1 MDIYSNRSTFK
12 LVIILFALLI
22 GGLSVVYTNDLV
34 ARLADRERKLI
45 DLSAKGYKEIAS
57 AEYSESQGFL
67 FKEIIEANTS
77 VPVILTDDQ
86 NNYISHRNFEVPKG
100 LSTQQEEAFF
110 KKEIAEMRTQYPPIS
125 IEIAGLKQY
134 IYYRNSNLINQLR
147 YYPFIQLAVI
157 SLFVLMGYLAFSLS
171 RNAEQNRVWVGLAK
185 ETAHQLGT
193 PISSLLA
200 WSEYL
205 RTKPELA
212 EEGIVEEMDKDIV
225 RLQMI
230 TARFSSIGSEQKLQL
245 EDLGEMV
252 EGAVDYLRNRVS
264 RKVEISVDL
273 NPPGVPI
280 MAYINRPLFE
290 WVIENITKN
299 AVDAMGGV
307 GTLRLSIKELP
318 EGNVQMDIEDSGK
331 GIPKSQFK
339 KVFEP
344 GFTTKKRGW
353 GLGLTLAR
361 RIVEQ
366 YHKGKIFVK
375 SSEPGKGTTF
385 RILLRNQM

>member
-1 MDIYSNRSTFK
+1 MDIYSNRSTLK

-86 NNYISHRNFEVPKG
+86 SNYISHRNFDVPKG
-100 LSTQQEEAFF
+100 LNPKQEEAFF

-125 IEIAGLKQY
+125 IEIAGLRQY

-205 RTKPELA
+205 RSKPELA
-212 EEGIVEEMDKDIV
+212 AEGIVDEMDKDIV

-252 EGAVDYLRNRVS
+252 EGAIDYLRNRVS
-264 RKVEISVDL
+264 KKVEISVNL

-280 MAYINRPLFE
+280 MAFINRPLFE

-299 AVDAMGGV
+299 AVDAMAGV
-307 GTLRLSIKELP
+307 GTLRLDITELP
-318 EGNVQMDIEDSGK
+318 EGNVQMDIQDSGK
-331 GIPKSQFK
+331 GIPRNQFK

-385 RILLRNQM
+385 RILLRNRM

>member
-1 MDIYSNRSTFK
+1 
-12 LVIILFALLI
+12 
-22 GGLSVVYTNDLV
+22 
-34 ARLADRERKLI
+34 
-45 DLSAKGYKEIAS
+45 
-57 AEYSESQGFL
+57 
-67 FKEIIEANTS
+67 
-77 VPVILTDDQ
+77 
-86 NNYISHRNFEVPKG
+86 
-100 LSTQQEEAFF
+100 
-110 KKEIAEMRTQYPPIS
+110 MRTQYPPIS
-125 IEIAGLKQY
+125 IEIAGLRQY

-205 RTKPELA
+205 RSKPELA
-212 EEGIVEEMDKDIV
+212 AEGIVDEMDKDIV

-252 EGAVDYLRNRVS
+252 EGAIDYLRNRVS
-264 RKVEISVDL
+264 KKVEISVNL

-280 MAYINRPLFE
+280 MAFINRPLFE

-299 AVDAMGGV
+299 AVDAMAGV
-307 GTLRLSIKELP
+307 GTLRLDITELP
-318 EGNVQMDIEDSGK
+318 EGNVQMDIQDSGK
-331 GIPKSQFK
+331 GIPRNQFK

-385 RILLRNQM
+385 RILLRNRM

>member
-1 MDIYSNRSTFK
+1 MDIYNNRSTYK
-12 LVIILFALLI
+12 LVIILVALLI
-22 GGLSVVYTNDLV
+22 GGVSVVYTNELV
-34 ARLADRERKLI
+34 NKLAERERKLI

-57 AEYSESQGFL
+57 TEFSESQGFL

-77 VPVILTDDQ
+77 VPVILTDEEG
-86 NNYISHRNFEVPKG
+86 NYISHRNFDVPTGMNPEK
-100 LSTQQEEAFF
+100 EAAYF
-110 KKEIAEMRTQYPPIS
+110 KKEIELMKAQYPPII
-125 IEIAGLKQY
+125 IEIAGLKQF
-134 IYYRNSNLINQLR
+134 IYYRNSKLINQLR
-147 YYPFIQLAVI
+147 YYPYIQLAVI
-157 SLFVLMGYLAFSLS
+157 GMFILMGYLAFSIS

-200 WSEYL
+200 WAEYL
-205 RTKPELA
+205 RTKPEIE
-212 EEGIVEEMDKDIV
+212 EEGIVDEMDKDIL

-252 EGAVDYLRNRVS
+252 TQSIDYLRSRVS
-264 RKVEISVDL
+264 KKVVITVEIEPEGGQV
-273 NPPGVPI
+273 

-290 WVIENITKN
+290 WVIENISKN
-299 AVDAMGGV
+299 AVDAMGGE
-307 GTLRLSIKELP
+307 GKLTLRIIELT
-318 EGNVQMDIEDSGK
+318 EGNVQMDITDTGK
-331 GIPKSQFK
+331 GIPKNQFK

-353 GLGLTLAR
+353 GLGLTLAK

-385 RILLRNQM
+385 RILLRNRI

>member
-1 MDIYSNRSTFK
+1 MDIYSNRSTLK

-86 NNYISHRNFEVPKG
+86 SNYISHRNFDVPEG
-100 LSTQQEEAFF
+100 LNPKQEEAFF
-110 KKEIAEMRTQYPPIS
+110 EKEIAEMRTQYPPIS
-125 IEIAGLKQY
+125 IEIAGLRQY

-205 RTKPELA
+205 RSKPELA
-212 EEGIVEEMDKDIV
+212 AEGIVDEMDKDIV

-252 EGAVDYLRNRVS
+252 EGAIDYLRNRVS
-264 RKVEISVDL
+264 KKVEISVNL

-280 MAYINRPLFE
+280 MAFINRPLFE

-299 AVDAMGGV
+299 AVDAMAGV
-307 GTLRLSIKELP
+307 GTLRLDITELP
-318 EGNVQMDIEDSGK
+318 EGNVQMDIQDSGK
-331 GIPKSQFK
+331 GIPRNQFK

-385 RILLRNQM
+385 RILLRNRM

>member
-12 LVIILFALLI
+12 LIIILFALVI

-34 ARLADRERKLI
+34 AKLAERERKLI

-57 AEYSESQGFL
+57 AEFSESQGFL
-67 FKEIIEANTS
+67 FKEIIEANNS
-77 VPVILTDDQ
+77 VPVILADEEGH
-86 NNYISHRNFEVPKG
+86 YISHRNFDAPKG
-100 LSTQQEEAFF
+100 LSPEKEATFF
-110 KKEIAEMRTQYPPIS
+110 AEQIKEMKSQYPPIL

-147 YYPFIQLAVI
+147 YYPYIQLAVI
-157 SLFVLMGYLAFSLS
+157 GLFILMGYLAFSLS
-171 RNAEQNRVWVGLAK
+171 KNAEQNRVWVGLAK

-200 WSEYL
+200 WAEYL
-205 RTKPELA
+205 RAKPEIE
-212 EEGIVEEMDKDIV
+212 EEGIVDEMDKDIQ

-252 EGAVDYLRNRVS
+252 EGAIGYLRSRVS
-264 RKVEISVDL
+264 QKVNIFVKV
-273 NPPGVPI
+273 NPEGTQV
-280 MAYINRPLFE
+280 MAFINRPLLE
-290 WVIENITKN
+290 WVVENITKN
-299 AVDAMGGV
+299 AVDAMGGI
-307 GTLRLSIKELP
+307 GKLTLEITELP
-318 EGNVQMDIEDSGK
+318 EGNVQMDITDTGK
-331 GIPKSQFK
+331 GIPKNQFK

-361 RIVEQ
+361 RIIEQ
-366 YHKGKIFVK
+366 YHRGRIFVK
-375 SSEPGKGTTF
+375 NSESGKGTTF
-385 RILLRNQM
+385 RILLRNRM

>member
-1 MDIYSNRSTFK
+1 MDIYSNRSTLK

-86 NNYISHRNFEVPKG
+86 SNYISHRNFDVPKG
-100 LSTQQEEAFF
+100 LNPKQEEAFF
-110 KKEIAEMRTQYPPIS
+110 EKEIAEMRTQYPPIS
-125 IEIAGLKQY
+125 IEIAGLRQY

-205 RTKPELA
+205 RSKPELA
-212 EEGIVEEMDKDIV
+212 AEGIVDEMDKDIV

-252 EGAVDYLRNRVS
+252 EGAIDYLRNRVS
-264 RKVEISVDL
+264 KKVEISVNL

-280 MAYINRPLFE
+280 MAFINRPLFE

-299 AVDAMGGV
+299 AVDAMAGV
-307 GTLRLSIKELP
+307 GTLRLDITELP
-318 EGNVQMDIEDSGK
+318 EGNVQMDIQDSGK
-331 GIPKSQFK
+331 GIPRNQFK

-385 RILLRNQM
+385 RILLRNRM